1 MAFNIVELR
10 ETLELNR
17 NEIMNNH
24 LLTNEYMID
33 DIMRELGYNKR
44 RNKDV
49 KRLLDK
55 PIDWEVLSTGSP
67 RLAVK
72 VFALGEPISNE
83 RLHEAMN
90 YCKDRP
96 FSIFIVTNG
105 EALTVCR
112 YNKVKREYAEVCDI
126 SLLEELSDTK
136 KAVIEAISND
146 GFNLEVIDN
155 IVSERDIS
163 PEKVMEVLKN
173 NLGVLASHVATWL
186 GDSSNSK
193 IEQCKVVIDSLIFN
207 KNNDVANTVD
217 VSEYTTIIEQ
227 LQKELEEAKQV
238 QPSEDT
244 AEIDLTE
251 YTNKIAELQNKVA
264 EYEMKLSEATVVESD
279 NSEEVT
285 LLNNTVSE
293 LKEEL
298 ASKDAEI
305 NQLNSQLETLKE
317 VSNTSNNIDSD
328 VQSEIDAYR
337 EKIQEL
343 ANKAAESDDIIERLK
358 AELKEAQDNIS
369 NMSGADKQK
378 ALDLLG
384 VIEDSKELPRSYVAV
399 INTELI
405 QYDDLPTFVGRSLQ
419 KLYEIKSYE
428 ASQFIF
434 NGDIF
439 KLVQSAERNDL
450 IMNNKAYDVKVDG
463 IHEDEVLNKLRIV
476 YSHFSNDIIFECK
489 KIGSLDNTEGAIAAE
504 SDTTSMVDEATVD
517 WDDVEEVTDEI
528 CISEEVDAE
537 ISTDSE
543 IFKDEAITESVTTS
557 LSLEK
562 TDDIEINSDFN
573 DESENVFDSSEGFDD
588 NSNFDSDDLE
598 SNIEET
604 GFGVNFSGG
613 FDSGIQLGSD
623 LSQLS
628 DSEFDSDIFANSS
641 DSGNCDGSLGTDDID
656 FSGEPFANMQNTA
669 TEQTYLNGILCSQL
683 LQIDELLWINENVAF
698 NNIKYIGS
706 SSINFNINMNNEPI
720 SNEQLFCKCLD
731 AVLALS
737 LSMGNNNVLSLLR
750 QTDLSQVNNFIKLY
764 TDEYANY
771 PRINGTKY
779 VVAGIESVA
788 QVASILA
795 DTCNTLGIDTSD
807 IFLFF
812 DATTTSQQLLDTWGY
827 EEEAIQLREYTDLQV
842 ADAADSVVVLKGGI
856 FNNIIVTKNSLQAHR
871 DIFKDTLAVRT
882 NYLAKMINNE
892 NDFVDII
899 RAIIAEASIN
909 GQYANINSIGNV
921 IGEQYKLV
929 SENPMETS
937 SNSVK
942 IDVNGREM
950 YVSIVENWQMPLS
963 IIKVHTALLANTS
976 IAVKLNIN
984 SQALNFYLTEFEV
997 VEPSL
1002 YLAVSSFCKY
1012 VQSCIK

>member
-72 VFALGEPISNE
+72 VFALGDTISDE
-83 RLHEAMN
+83 SLQEAMN
-90 YCKDRP
+90 YCKSKP

-126 SLLEELSDTK
+126 SLLEELNDTK
-136 KAVIEAISND
+136 KVVIEAISND
-146 GFNLEVIDN
+146 GFNLEIIDN

-163 PEKVMEVLKN
+163 HEKVMEVIKN
-173 NLGVLASHVATWL
+173 NLGLLASHVATWL

-207 KNNDVANTVD
+207 ENKVTANTVD

-238 QPSEDT
+238 KQSDAEDG
-244 AEIDLTE
+244 IDVSE
-251 YTNKIAELQNKVA
+251 YTNKIAELQDKIA
-264 EYEMKLSEATVVESD
+264 EYEVKIAEYKADDSSASEKIAALDATVA
-279 NSEEVT
+279 
-285 LLNNTVSE
+285 E
-293 LKEEL
+293 LKEL
-298 ASKDAEI
+298 ITAKDSEI
-305 NQLNSQLETLKE
+305 SQLNNRLEEIK
-317 VSNTSNNIDSD
+317 VVPNTGNGIDESIK
-328 VQSEIDAYR
+328 SEIDAYR

-343 ANKAAESDDIIERLK
+343 ANKVAESDDIIDKLK
-358 AELKEAQDNIS
+358 TELKEAKDNLN

-378 ALDLLG
+378 ALELLG

-439 KLVQSAERNDL
+439 KLAQPAERNDL

-476 YSHFSNDIIFECK
+476 YSHFSSDIIFECK
-489 KIGSLDNTEGAIAAE
+489 KIGSIDNIDSTSANKRNT
-504 SDTTSMVDEATVD
+504 DTKETDNEVNVE
-517 WDDVEEVTDEI
+517 WDNIEEVNDKDNIDDDMLDGVCAVKTENEDESI
-528 CISEEVDAE
+528 DAA
-537 ISTDSE
+537 T
-543 IFKDEAITESVTTS
+543 TTS
-557 LSLEK
+557 LSLDK
-562 TDDIEINSDFN
+562 TDEVELSQDFN
-573 DESENVFDSSEGFDD
+573 GESGSVFYTSKGFDD
-588 NSNFDSDDLE
+588 GAFESNVEDSEFGVKFSGEFDNDAQLE
-598 SNIEET
+598 SDI
-604 GFGVNFSGG
+604 SQ
-613 FDSGIQLGSD
+613 SSSSQLGSD
-623 LSQLS
+623 IIRDTT
-628 DSEFDSDIFANSS
+628 DSNGFDDTNINEES
-641 DSGNCDGSLGTDDID
+641 
-656 FSGEPFANMQNTA
+656 FANMQNTA

-683 LQIDELLWINENVAF
+683 LQIDELIWINENVTF
-698 NNIKYIGS
+698 NTIKYIGS
-706 SSINFNINMNNEPI
+706 SSINFNINMNKEAI

-779 VVAGIESVA
+779 VVAGIESIV

-795 DTCNTLGIDTSD
+795 DTCNKLGIDASD

-812 DATTTSQQLLDTWGY
+812 DATTTSQQLLDNWGY
-827 EEEAIQLREYTDLQV
+827 EEEAIQLREYTDLQA
-842 ADAADSVVVLKGGI
+842 ADTADSVVVLKGGI
-856 FNNIIVTKNSLQAHR
+856 FNNIIVTRNSLQAHK
-871 DIFKDTLAVRT
+871 DIFKETLAVRT

-892 NDFVDII
+892 NDFVEVI
-899 RAIIAEASIN
+899 RAIITEASIN
-909 GQYANINSIGNV
+909 GQHSNINSIGNV